1 MERAYDHPADLNTS
15 KLLIKKKK
23 KKNALVLALP
33 TEVNVEKK
41 RNGRNRKNVYLERS
55 STFTLGT

>member
-41 RNGRNRKNVYLERS
+41 RNGRNR
-55 STFTLGT
+55 